1 MATKT
6 KKKAGKATR
15 KSTRGKKSGALAR
28 RKPAGALDVRKSF
41 SLLNINDAAD
51 RLGEDLPIYKI
62 EYKGRRD
69 VPGEYEKG
77 KITMSTGGQLDSIE
91 FVWLSMAFG
100 RILWPDPYD
109 PKDPKPKPLCKSQ
122 DGVRPCDGED
132 MRKGPC
138 AACPEKEWGNNGKRP
153 PCSEVYTLLCWHY
166 DEKCPFI
173 FAVKRTGIKALR
185 ALKTALK
192 QKIATF
198 GYKGLPINTC
208 AKVRLTIEPRE
219 NYYVP
224 RFEIMD
230 RLPQEEA
237 LEFANVAAGL
247 LPVFSKS
254 DIEDV
259 TNGDVSEE

>member
-6 KKKAGKATR
+6 KKTGKTKKKTGQAK
-15 KSTRGKKSGALAR
+15 KSTALVR
-28 RKPAGALDVRKSF
+28 RKPPGALDVREAM

-62 EYKGRRD
+62 EYKGRKD
-69 VPGEYEKG
+69 APAEYEKG
-77 KITMSTGGQLDSIE
+77 KITMSTGGQVNSIE
-91 FVWLSMAFG
+91 FVWLSMGFG
-100 RILWPDPYD
+100 RILWPEPYKPEDPT
-109 PKDPKPKPLCKSQ
+109 PKPLCKSQ
-122 DGVRPCDGED
+122 DGVQPWDGED

-138 AACPEKEWGNNGKRP
+138 AKCPEKEWRNDGERP

-166 DEKCPFI
+166 NEKCPFI

-192 QKIATF
+192 QKMATY

-208 AKVRLTIEPRE
+208 AKIRLTIEPKA